1 MATAPFIPE
10 TAPFTPDQRAWL
22 NDLLAGMFGDTAIAA
37 APQAA
42 TAALK
47 IAVLYASQSGTGEGL
62 ARKVMKDL
70 KAKGHTVTLAP
81 LDAFTPAALAKEE
94 HAIIIASTYGEGEPP
109 ESARPFYDQLC
120 LDTAPRFEKLS
131 YTVLA
136 LGDKNYEQFC
146 RFGVDLDE
154 RLHALGA
161 SRISNRVDCDVDLD
175 EAFAAWKA
183 GVYGSLDEIAGDRP
197 RPATA
202 RATVIAMPSTSIGA
216 PAQTYTRDHP
226 FFAPLVEKR
235 VLTQD
240 ISSKQTLHLAL
251 SIAGS
256 KVYYEAGD
264 ACGVVPQNDPALVTQ
279 ILDAL
284 KFTGSEQVEMAKAG
298 TVSLDAALI
307 ESLQITRL
315 NRKIVQAYAAMGNC
329 TRLLDL
335 LVPEQQ
341 THFDKYI
348 YDRGLIDLLTEY
360 PGVITDP
367 AELVALLPRLT
378 PRLYSISSSPLAHS
392 GEIHTTVAVVRYRSH
407 NMERGGVCST
417 MFADRTSI
425 GDALPI
431 YIQPNKKFRLPE
443 DNDAPVIMIGPGTGI
458 APFRAFLHERR
469 ARGAK
474 GRSWLFFGER
484 SAKTDF
490 LYRSEIE
497 EMLNGRHLSLL
508 DTAFSRDQDHKIYVQ
523 DRMLEQASA
532 FWKWLQDGASV
543 YVCGDASRMAKDV
556 DAALHTIVE
565 RQGQL
570 DREAAQDYVLR
581 LKEENRYHRDVY

>member
-22 NDLLAGMFGDTAIAA
+22 NDLLVGLFGDATAIAA
-37 APQAA
+37 PQ

-70 KAKGHTVTLAP
+70 KAKGHTATLTS

-109 ESARPFYDQLC
+109 ESVRPFYDQLC
-120 LDTAPRFEKLS
+120 LDSAPRFEKLS

-146 RFGVDLDE
+146 KFGVDLDE
-154 RLHALGA
+154 RLQVLGA
-161 SRISNRVDCDVDLD
+161 NRISDRVDCDVDLD
-175 EAFAAWKA
+175 EAFATWKA
-183 GVYGSLDEIAGDRP
+183 SVYGRLDEIVGNKPHA
-197 RPATA
+197 ALA
-202 RATVIAMPSTSIGA
+202 RGPVITMPGVKAAA
-216 PAQTYTRDHP
+216 PAQAHTRDNPYH
-226 FFAPLVEKR
+226 APLLEKR
-235 VLTQD
+235 TLTKD
-240 ISSKQTLHLAL
+240 VSSKQTLHLTL

-256 KVYYEAGD
+256 KVHYEAGD
-264 ACGVVPQNDPALVTQ
+264 ACGVIPQNDPVLVAQ
-279 ILDAL
+279 ILDAV
-284 KFTGSEQVEMAKAG
+284 KFTGDEQVEVAKVG
-298 TVSLDAALI
+298 TVSLYAALL

-315 NRKIVQAYAAMGNC
+315 NRKIVQTYAATGNC
-329 TRLLDL
+329 TRLLEL

-341 THFDKYI
+341 AHFDNYI
-348 YDRGLIDLLTEY
+348 YDRGLIDLVTEY

-367 AELVALLPRLT
+367 VELVAMLPRLT
-378 PRLYSISSSPLAHS
+378 PRLYSISSSPLAHP

-417 MFADRTSI
+417 MFAERTAI
-425 GDALPI
+425 GAALPI
-431 YIQPNKKFRLPE
+431 YIQPNKKFRLPA
-443 DNDAPVIMIGPGTGI
+443 DDDAPMIMIGPGTGI

-469 ARGAK
+469 ARGSK
-474 GRSWLFFGER
+474 GRNWLFFGER

-497 EMLNGRHLSLL
+497 AMLNGKHLSLL
-508 DTAFSRDQDHKIYVQ
+508 DTAFSRDQEHKIYVQ

-565 RQGQL
+565 RQGHL
-570 DREAAQDYVLR
+570 GHEAAQDYVLR